1 MQDAHDL
8 GLIVDSRVPLVVL
21 ETHEEPR
28 AIDLLLRVARQRDKP
43 LFQWTLTD
51 GLRRSDFGLQ
61 LAGNSQYT
69 EPEAVLSFLK
79 ERAEPGYYVLCDFHP
94 WLQDEPKNVRLL
106 KDIALRNNAGQI
118 TVILL
123 SHRLQL
129 PPELS
134 RLGARFSMSLPNDE
148 QILTLIREEAKHWAQ
163 GNGGRKVKT
172 DNGTLQ
178 QLVANLKGL
187 TQGEVRHLVRG
198 AIIDDGAITDT
209 DLPEVNRA
217 KFKLMDLEGV
227 LSYEYDTEKFA
238 AVGGM
243 DNLKAWLEARRNVF
257 AGERAAPGIESP
269 RGILLLGV
277 QGGGKSLAAKAVA
290 GLWQVP
296 LLRLD
301 MGALYNKFHGETE
314 RNLRESLALAEK
326 MSPCV
331 LWIDEI
337 EKGISGDSADSG
349 TSQRVLG
356 TLLTWLAEKREPVFV
371 VATANDIARLPPEL
385 VRKGR
390 LDELFFVDLPDAT
403 TREAIFSIHL
413 GKRELDVTRFQL
425 TELVVASEGFTG
437 AEIEQAVV
445 AALYSALAQNE
456 VVSQSLL
463 LAELAKTAP
472 LSLVMAEKLAQLR
485 QWASERNLVRV

>member
-8 GLIVDSRVPLVVL
+8 GLIIDCRVPLIVL
-21 ETHEEPR
+21 ESYEEAR

-43 LFQWTLTD
+43 LFQWTVTD
-51 GLRRSDFGLQ
+51 GLRRADFGLQ
-61 LAGNSQYT
+61 LAGNSQHV
-69 EPEAVLSFLK
+69 EPEAVLTFLK
-79 ERAEPGYYVLCDFHP
+79 ERAEPGFYVLCDFHP
-94 WLQDEPKNVRLL
+94 WLQDEPKLTRLM
-106 KDIALRNNAGQI
+106 KDIALRNHGGQLS
-118 TVILL
+118 VILL

-134 RLGARFSMSLPNDE
+134 RLGAQFSLSLPSDE
-148 QILTLIREEAKHWAQ
+148 QIVSLIREEAKLWAQ

-172 DNGTLQ
+172 DATTLQ
-178 QLVANLKGL
+178 MMVVNLKGL

-198 AIIDDGAITDT
+198 AIVDDGAITES
-209 DLPEVNRA
+209 DLPEVNKA

-238 AVGGM
+238 GVGGM
-243 DNLKAWLEARRNVF
+243 ENLKSWLEIRRGVF
-257 AGERAAPGIESP
+257 AGESVAPGISAP

-290 GLWQVP
+290 GLWGVP

-337 EKGISGDSADSG
+337 EKGISGDSSDTG
-349 TSQRVLG
+349 TSQRVLA
-356 TLLTWLAEKREPVFV
+356 TLLTWLAEKQSPVFV
-371 VATANDIARLPPEL
+371 VATANDISRLPPEL
-385 VRKGR
+385 IRKGR
-390 LDELFFVDLPDAT
+390 LDELFFVDLPDAE
-403 TREAIFSIHL
+403 TRQAIFVIHL
-413 GKRELDVTRFQL
+413 EKRQLALENFNLMELAQ
-425 TELVVASEGFTG
+425 ASEGFTG

-445 AALYSALAQNE
+445 AALYSALAQQGD
-456 VVSQSLL
+456 VSLSLL
-463 LAELAKTAP
+463 LAELAKTSP
-472 LSLVMAEKLAQLR
+472 LSLVMGEKLAQLR
-485 QWASERNLVRV
+485 QWAEERSLVRV

>member
-8 GLIVDSRVPLVVL
+8 GLIIEGRVPLIVL
-21 ETHEEPR
+21 ESHEEGR
-28 AIDLLLRVARQRDKP
+28 VIDLLLRVARQRGKP
-43 LFQWTLTD
+43 LFQWTVTD
-51 GLRRSDFGLQ
+51 GLRRADFGLQ
-61 LAGNSQYT
+61 LAGNCQHA

-79 ERAEPGYYVLCDFHP
+79 ERAEPGLYVLCDFHP
-94 WLQDEPKNVRLL
+94 WLQDEAKLIRLL
-106 KDIALRNNAGQI
+106 KDIALRNSGGQC

-134 RLGARFSMSLPNDE
+134 RLAARFSLSLPSDE
-148 QILTLIREEAKHWAQ
+148 QIVSLIREEAKLWAQ

-172 DNGTLQ
+172 DNATLQ
-178 QLVANLKGL
+178 MLVANLKGL
-187 TQGEVRHLVRG
+187 TQGEVRQLVRG
-198 AIIDDGAITDT
+198 AIVDDGAITES

-217 KFKLMDLEGV
+217 KFQLMDFEGV

-243 DNLKAWLEARRNVF
+243 DNLKSWLAMRRGVF
-257 AGERAAPGIESP
+257 AGEALAPGIENP

-290 GLWQVP
+290 GLWGVP
-296 LLRLD
+296 LLRVD

-326 MSPCV
+326 MSACV

-337 EKGISGDSADSG
+337 EKGISGDSSDSG
-349 TSQRVLG
+349 TAQRVLG
-356 TLLTWLAEKREPVFV
+356 TLLTWLAENRAPVFV
-371 VATANDIARLPPEL
+371 VATANDVARLPPEL
-385 VRKGR
+385 IRKGR
-390 LDELFFVDLPDAT
+390 LDELFFVDLPDAE
-403 TREAIFSIHL
+403 TRTAIFAIHL
-413 GKRELDVTRFQL
+413 EKRQLALDGFNLAEL
-425 TELVVASEGFTG
+425 AAAAEGFTG

-445 AALYSALAQNE
+445 SALYSALAQQETVNHP
-456 VVSQSLL
+456 LL
-463 LAELAKTAP
+463 LGELAKTAP
-472 LSLVMAEKLAQLR
+472 LSLVMAEQLAQLR
-485 QWASERNLVRV
+485 HWAEERNLVRV